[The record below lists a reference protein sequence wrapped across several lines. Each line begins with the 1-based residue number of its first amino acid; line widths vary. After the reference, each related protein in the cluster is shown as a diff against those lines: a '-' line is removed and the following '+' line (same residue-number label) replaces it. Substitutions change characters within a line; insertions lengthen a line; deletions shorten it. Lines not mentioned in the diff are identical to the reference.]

1 MNGRQAGD
9 PGKLARALVELADSD
24 EPPLRWVAGEDAVD
38 DVEQKARLPLAQVD
52 AHRELS
58 TGLAHDDARVAA

>member
-1 MNGRQAGD
+1 MNGQQAGD
-9 PGKLARALVELADSD
+9 PAKLARALVHLADSD
-24 EPPLRWVAGEDAVD
+24 EPPLRWVAGEDAVQG
-38 DVEQKARLPLAQVD
+38 VEQKARLLLAQVD